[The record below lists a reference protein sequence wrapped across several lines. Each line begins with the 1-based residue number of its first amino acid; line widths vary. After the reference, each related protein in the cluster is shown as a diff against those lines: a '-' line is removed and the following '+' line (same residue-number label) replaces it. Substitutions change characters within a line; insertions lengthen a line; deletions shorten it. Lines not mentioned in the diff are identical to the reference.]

1 MNEQFI
7 ELVKST
13 TKWDG
18 RFDRRQYVIVFFGMF
33 LISIVIGF
41 LMGVASVLVE
51 PGGFMDLLLAMFWL
65 AWLFVS
71 VIVSVGAG
79 VRRFHDLALSGWH
92 FLLLLIPLINFLTF
106 LYLVF
111 KSGKEVRETRWG

>member
-18 RFDRRQYVIVFFGMF
+18 RFDRRKYVIVFFGMF
-33 LISIVIGF
+33 LISIFIGF

-79 VRRFHDLALSGWH
+79 VRRFHDLDLSGWH